1 MADRTLSHF
10 ACFRWGDA
18 FFTASGAERRE
29 LLDGWLGELR
39 RAAPRV
45 EIYQLYPSRGDWDLL
60 VWSALP
66 AAEPEAPARF
76 FEAFTRATQPRRPAV
91 VPGPTFWGLTRRS
104 PYTGRPGSERE
115 IDAVAGERAPYLV
128 VYPFSKTSEW
138 YLLPNGE
145 RREMMGD
152 HIRVGRQF
160 ADVRQLLLYSFGLQD
175 QEFVVVYETGDLAR
189 FSDLVYEL
197 RGTEARRFT
206 ALDTP
211 ILTALHRAGGAGD
224 EPFAP
229 WL

>member
-1 MADRTLSHF
+1 MAERILSHF
-10 ACFRWGDA
+10 ACFRLGDA
-18 FFTASGAERRE
+18 YIASSKSERLE

-39 RAAPRV
+39 LAAPRV
-45 EIYQLYPSRGDWDLL
+45 ELYQLYPSRGDWDLL

-76 FEAFTRATQPRRPAV
+76 FETFARATHGRRPAL
-91 VPGPTFWGLTRRS
+91 VPGPTFWGLTRPS
-104 PYTGRPGSERE
+104 PYTGRRGSDRE
-115 IDAVAGERAPYLV
+115 IDAVAGERALYLV
-128 VYPFSKTSEW
+128 VYPFSKTAEW
-138 YLLPNGE
+138 YLLPGGE

-152 HIRVGRQF
+152 HIRVGRKF

-175 QEFVVVYETGDLAR
+175 QELVVVYETGDLAR

-197 RGTEARRFT
+197 RATEARRFT

-211 ILTALHRAGGAGD
+211 ILTALHRSED
-224 EPFAP
+224 DLFSL